1 MDVKKDGAMK
11 NLDFIKN
18 VDIYL
23 LDQCM
28 KGNINE
34 NSRVLDAGAG
44 TGRNFRFLKSQK
56 IEVTGIDSN
65 PDYIQLLQSEFI
77 ESKAKIIHSSIE
89 EFLPKKKFDFIIC
102 NAVLHFAESNNH
114 FDEIF
119 KKLVTFLELSGTLFI
134 RMTSDI
140 GIENKLENGVD
151 GVFVIPDGST
161 RYLLTRMKVTELL
174 MRHKLEL
181 IEPVKTV
188 NIDSQRCMTTLVV
201 KLMSL

>member
-1 MDVKKDGAMK
+1 MA
-11 NLDFIKN
+11 
-18 VDIYL
+18 
-23 LDQCM
+23 
-28 KGNINE
+28 
-34 NSRVLDAGAG
+34 
-44 TGRNFRFLKSQK
+44 
-56 IEVTGIDSN
+56 
-65 PDYIQLLQSEFI
+65 
-77 ESKAKIIHSSIE
+77 
-89 EFLPKKKFDFIIC
+89 
-102 NAVLHFAESNNH
+102 
-114 FDEIF
+114 
-119 KKLVTFLELSGTLFI
+119 GTLFI

-188 NIDSQRCMTTLVV
+188 NIDGQRCMTTLVV